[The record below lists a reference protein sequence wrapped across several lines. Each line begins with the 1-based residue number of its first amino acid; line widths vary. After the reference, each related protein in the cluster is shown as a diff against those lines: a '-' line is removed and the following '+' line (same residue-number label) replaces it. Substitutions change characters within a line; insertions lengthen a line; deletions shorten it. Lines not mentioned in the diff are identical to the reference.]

1 MTGGSGLAL
10 NFAAACAHHFEPQRT
25 RWGLG
30 LLTYSVFLTG
40 IAMSASSGRPMPPGD
55 VLAHVVAT
63 TGRLSF
69 PCVITGEKFDG
80 SLSCTAM
87 QHRLR

>member
-30 LLTYSVFLTG
+30 LLTYSVFLTRHRNVG
-40 IAMSASSGRPMPPGD
+40 VQR
-55 VLAHVVAT
+55 T
-63 TGRLSF
+63 TNAAR
-69 PCVITGEKFDG
+69 
-80 SLSCTAM
+80 
-87 QHRLR
+87 